1 MITPV
6 TEQTSLSER
15 GWHPSDESMRSDDA
29 NSITQ
34 SQEADKVEF
43 SALMSSNANGT
54 VLKIDPVSSTG
65 APSMI
70 EKFAATQNA
79 DMRDLLQSGRDMLQ
93 MAPHMSMAEVVAFG
107 NEMTMKIAI
116 TTTQFNVAGNFGKSA
131 GKGIETLMRNQ

>member
-1 MITPV
+1 MIAPISD
-6 TEQTSLSER
+6 QTTVSDR
-15 GWHPSDESMRSDDA
+15 GWHPSDEAMAPPDVDTGRQNQD
-29 NSITQ
+29 
-34 SQEADKVEF
+34 ADKEAF
-43 SALMSSNANGT
+43 SALMASSPGGT
-54 VLKIDPVSSTG
+54 VLKLDPVSRTG

-70 EKFAATQNA
+70 EQFAATQNA